1 MLSKFENNYLGEQQS
16 IKLPTTEEDTANI
29 QTHSEQPEQT
39 FEYAEKQITT
49 FSDYS
54 LIEDEEGN
62 SVKRDTKLYLK
73 EGKLYA
79 ISPNLDMVPGNFV
92 IDSYNGKE
100 YETVLGTDGRLYDL
114 KDSLTYPEEFKNEDI
129 TSIGNNLDTV
139 EKEVEVT
146 YENGDKIKFDY
157 QTGKIISE
165 EKLSENKTGL
175 IEFIQ
180 DKLRTKEEVI
190 IPDKQAYNN
199 SKELIKKLE
208 DIPIEEAEKIKA
220 GSEQEN
226 ISKPQTDEQTSN
238 ITNSSNYVTTY
249 NTTSDSYEIYSEEEL
264 LNTTKQLA
272 ETENEKIEKNDLSG
286 FYSAQISKVPE
297 ESGKTT
303 IYITILAI
311 IIVLAVLIRYNIH
324 KNKRTK

>member
-1 MLSKFENNYLGEQQS
+1 MLFRS
-16 IKLPTTEEDTANI
+16 
-29 QTHSEQPEQT
+29 
-39 FEYAEKQITT
+39 
-49 FSDYS
+49 
-54 LIEDEEGN
+54 
-62 SVKRDTKLYLK
+62 
-73 EGKLYA
+73 
-79 ISPNLDMVPGNFV
+79 
-92 IDSYNGKE
+92 
-100 YETVLGTDGRLYDL
+100 
-114 KDSLTYPEEFKNEDI
+114 
-129 TSIGNNLDTV
+129 
-139 EKEVEVT
+139 
-146 YENGDKIKFDY
+146 
-157 QTGKIISE
+157 
-165 EKLSENKTGL
+165 
-175 IEFIQ
+175 
-180 DKLRTKEEVI
+180 
-190 IPDKQAYNN
+190 
-199 SKELIKKLE
+199 
-208 DIPIEEAEKIKA
+208 IEEAEKIKA

>member
-1 MLSKFENNYLGEQQS
+1 M
-16 IKLPTTEEDTANI
+16 
-29 QTHSEQPEQT
+29 
-39 FEYAEKQITT
+39 
-49 FSDYS
+49 
-54 LIEDEEGN
+54 
-62 SVKRDTKLYLK
+62 
-73 EGKLYA
+73 
-79 ISPNLDMVPGNFV
+79 
-92 IDSYNGKE
+92 
-100 YETVLGTDGRLYDL
+100 
-114 KDSLTYPEEFKNEDI
+114 
-129 TSIGNNLDTV
+129 
-139 EKEVEVT
+139 
-146 YENGDKIKFDY
+146 
-157 QTGKIISE
+157 
-165 EKLSENKTGL
+165 